1 MLGNHWLKLPVLAS
15 HDDNDSFLVSQQ
27 EVLLWNDKECG
38 AAAKNSPGE
47 FGRGQKEG
55 GDTSLQYRPT
65 NLPESFTLE
74 PVLAERCVCHQEGP
88 QVRPNMSQ
96 TRWLGRDNLETNPLT
111 IKPETVNH
119 VAE

>member
-1 MLGNHWLKLPVLAS
+1 MLAR

-74 PVLAERCVCHQEGP
+74 PILAEDKPRQRITKQRRHFANKDP
-88 QVRPNMSQ
+88 YSQ
-96 TRWLGRDNLETNPLT
+96 SYGFSSS
-111 IKPETVNH
+111 H
-119 VAE
+119 VQM